1 MIRRVST
8 SQRED
13 ANLEWTS
20 DQVLKLAPDASA
32 ARSGRDLASVRR
44 WAALGCNEEA
54 CWGEC
59 QGSGSSPYQTQIDLR
74 GPAFRCSCPSR
85 KFPCKHGLALFLLY
99 AENQIA
105 FAACEPPAWVLE
117 WQAARAKKEE
127 QRANKAETAREGE
140 PAAPVDSAA
149 QAKRLAQ
156 REAKV
161 SAGLEELKRW
171 LLDLVRQGLASA
183 QARPY
188 SFWES
193 VAARMVD
200 AQAPGLARAVSD
212 LAGIPASGEGWPDR
226 LLERLGRLLLLV
238 EGYSRI
244 SDLPEPTQADLRS
257 LVGWTQD
264 QKELAG
270 RPGVRDRWHVL
281 GRRVEIEDRL
291 KVQRNWLWG
300 QTTGRAA
307 LVLSFAAG
315 NQPLDVSLV
324 PGTGIDAELVFFPSS
339 WPLRA
344 LVKERHAFNRYH
356 RGHDGRTVSPRSD
369 ERLWQRAGL
378 QSLDR
383 TGASLAGKRHSL
395 VPGWPLAHPRRRG
408 LPDTALTAPQ
418 SRLVA
423 HGVLGGEPDRSFR
436 RIRRRLASS
445 LEPVERSGLS
455 FAS

>member
-1 MIRRVST
+1 
-8 SQRED
+8 
-13 ANLEWTS
+13 LEWTT
-20 DQVLKLAPDASA
+20 DQVLKLAPDPSS
-32 ARSGRDLASVRR
+32 ARSGRELASARR
-44 WAALGCNEEA
+44 WAALGCNEQA

-59 QGSGSSPYQTQIDLR
+59 QGSGSSPYQAQIDLR
-74 GPAFRCSCPSR
+74 EPAFRCSCPSR
-85 KFPCKHGLALFLLY
+85 KFPCKHGLGLFILY
-99 AENQIA
+99 AENRSA
-105 FAACEPPAWVLE
+105 FAACEPPAWVVE
-117 WQAARAKKEE
+117 WLAARAKKE
-127 QRANKAETAREGE
+127 QRGKAAETAREGE

-161 SAGLEELKRW
+161 AAGLEELKRW

-188 SFWES
+188 GFWES

-200 AQAPGLARAVSD
+200 AQAPGLARAVRE

-226 LLERLGRLLLLV
+226 LLERMGRLLLLI

-244 SDLPEPTQADLRS
+244 ESLTEPTQADLRS

-270 RPGVRDRWHVL
+270 RPGLRDRWNIL

-291 KVQRNWLWG
+291 KVQRTWLWG

-324 PGTGIDAELVFFPSS
+324 PGTCIDAELVFFPSS

-344 LVKERHAFNRYH
+344 LVKERHGSAGAIVGAMGESSLQQAIAGYGTVLACDPWIERVPFLLEGVTPLYR
-356 RGHDGRTVSPRSD
+356 DGGWLIRDAKGYRIPLSPRLNQAWWIMACSGGNPIGVFGEFD
-369 ERLWQRAGL
+369 GDLLRPLSLWD
-378 QSLDR
+378 DR
-383 TGASLAGKRHSL
+383 GFRS
-395 VPGWPLAHPRRRG
+395 
-408 LPDTALTAPQ
+408 LPDAEG
-418 SRLVA
+418 S
-423 HGVLGGEPDRSFR
+423 
-436 RIRRRLASS
+436 
-445 LEPVERSGLS
+445 
-455 FAS
+455 

>member
-1 MIRRVST
+1 
-8 SQRED
+8 
-13 ANLEWTS
+13 
-20 DQVLKLAPDASA
+20 
-32 ARSGRDLASVRR
+32 
-44 WAALGCNEEA
+44 
-54 CWGEC
+54 
-59 QGSGSSPYQTQIDLR
+59 
-74 GPAFRCSCPSR
+74 
-85 KFPCKHGLALFLLY
+85 LFLLY
-99 AENQIA
+99 AENRSA

-117 WQAARAKKEE
+117 WQAARAKKVE
-127 QRANKAETAREGE
+127 QSTNKAETAREGE
-140 PAAPVDSAA
+140 AAATVDPAA

-161 SAGLEELKRW
+161 NAGLEELKRW

-183 QARPY
+183 QAKPY

-300 QTTGRAA
+300 QSTRRAA
-307 LVLSFAAG
+307 LVLNFAAG

-344 LVKERHAFNRYH
+344 LVKEHHVSTGAIAGAMGEPSLQQAMKGYGNVLACNPWIERMPLSLEGVTPFCR
-356 RGHDGRTVSPRSD
+356 DGRWLIRDAEGCQITLSPRLNHGWWLMACSGGNPIGLFGEFD
-369 ERLWQRAGL
+369 GDSLRPLSLWNDRGFRSLFEAEGL
-378 QSLDR
+378 
-383 TGASLAGKRHSL
+383 
-395 VPGWPLAHPRRRG
+395 
-408 LPDTALTAPQ
+408 
-418 SRLVA
+418 
-423 HGVLGGEPDRSFR
+423 
-436 RIRRRLASS
+436 
-445 LEPVERSGLS
+445 
-455 FAS
+455 